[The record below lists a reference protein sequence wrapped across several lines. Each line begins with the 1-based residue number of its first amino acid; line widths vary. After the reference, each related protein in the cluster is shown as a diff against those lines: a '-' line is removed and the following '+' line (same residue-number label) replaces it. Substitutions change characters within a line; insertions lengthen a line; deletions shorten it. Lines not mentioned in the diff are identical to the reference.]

1 MLYDPR
7 TPSEIEYTFFKN
19 DLSSIA
25 DCYEKLQEVLEL
37 QKKTIEDFIEDYRFG
52 NNWKLYGA
60 EPYLLVLKTIASLN
74 IICVKALINTLI
86 DISRG
91 NSKFVA

>member
-25 DCYEKLQEVLEL
+25 DCYEKLQEVLEI
-37 QKKTIEDFIEDYRFG
+37 QKKTIEDFIEDCFG

-60 EPYLLVLKTIASLN
+60 EAYVVVHRNDSITQYYMCK
-74 IICVKALINTLI
+74 CVN
-86 DISRG
+86 
-91 NSKFVA
+91 